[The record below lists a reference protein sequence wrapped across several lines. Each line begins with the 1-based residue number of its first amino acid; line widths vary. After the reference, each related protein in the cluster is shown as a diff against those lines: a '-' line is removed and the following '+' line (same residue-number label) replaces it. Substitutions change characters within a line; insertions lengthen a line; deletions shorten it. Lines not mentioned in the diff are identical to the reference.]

1 LYFKHLLTERL
12 DFLPFPDIPLN
23 ITNTPNSTTI
33 IPFSLFTYSLTLF
46 RSLSNNSFRS
56 LSLHRISPCL
66 HRARS
71 SNWIGHSGELQPPS
85 TQILKYART
94 RTHTG
99 KGTQA
104 PRLKEKYCLCHLATG
119 DMLRAE
125 VSQGT
130 ELGTKAK
137 KIMDQG
143 GLVSDEIVVG
153 MIKNQLEGN
162 KECEKG

>member
-1 LYFKHLLTERL
+1 MNEHFQRISLQSG
-12 DFLPFPDIPLN
+12 FLPSSADLSLALHHLGSIIHIPNNPHLV
-23 ITNTPNSTTI
+23 TPNLNSTK
-33 IPFSLFTYSLTLF
+33 
-46 RSLSNNSFRS
+46 
-56 LSLHRISPCL
+56 
-66 HRARS
+66 
-71 SNWIGHSGELQPPS
+71 
-85 TQILKYART
+85 LKT
-94 RTHTG
+94 TG

-130 ELGTKAK
+130 ELGVKAK